1 MEKTPNSLI
10 HASSP
15 YLKQHAYNPVK
26 WVEWHTSA
34 FEQAKQEG
42 KLVLVSIGYSACHW
56 CHVMEHESFE
66 DEEVAAVMNKHF
78 ICIKVDRE
86 ERPDVDQVYMEAV
99 QLMTQRGGW
108 PLNSFTLP
116 DGRPIYGG
124 TYFPKDQWINVL
136 SSLVHTYAK
145 DREKVIDYAEK
156 LTEGVQ
162 RASLIETP
170 AENKDFQ
177 VDKLHEM
184 VLRWSKKFDKHD
196 GGLNYA
202 PKFPMPSNYLF
213 LLNYGHLM
221 HRKDV
226 LDFVYLTLDKMA
238 MGGIYDQL
246 RGGFARYS
254 VDMLWKV
261 PHFEKMLYDNAQLI
275 SLYAKA
281 YQASKNPFYKE
292 VVDQTIEWLEVE
304 MKDKEGSYYAALDAD
319 SEGVEGK
326 FYTWKKEELQLIL
339 GDDYPI
345 VAEYYQIN
353 RIGYWEEEEVYIPLR
368 KDKDV
373 FVAKKLGLSLVDFQT
388 KMTSI
393 KQTLLF
399 HRDKRI
405 RPGLDDKQLTSWN
418 ALLLTGFVD
427 AYLSFQDNRYLNKA
441 ERLAEWIDTHQ
452 QKSDNSIWHTRKNG
466 ISTINGFLED
476 YGLVI
481 EAYLSLYQANFEE
494 KWLIKAKDLTDYC
507 IAHFRNETSGMFYF
521 TSSDSELIARKMEI
535 NDNVIP
541 ASNSVMAN
549 NLFLLGVYFY
559 NDNYSEMAKQMLA
572 NVYDGMELYGSSYS
586 NWGNLALR
594 YTVPFHEVAIL
605 GSNSI
610 KKRKEF
616 GEYFLPNT
624 LYAGGQGNSTPFLA
638 DKSSE
643 EMIYVCV
650 DRACNKPE
658 QEVDVCVGIIQQ
670 KFVNSSR

>member
-1 MEKTPNSLI
+1 MNKTPNSLI

-26 WVEWHTSA
+26 WVEWTTDA
-34 FEQAKQEG
+34 FEQAAQEG

-66 DEEVAAVMNKHF
+66 DDEVAEVMNKHF

-108 PLNSFTLP
+108 PLNCFTLP

-124 TYFPKDQWINVL
+124 TYFPKDQWLNVL
-136 SSLVHTYAK
+136 KSLVYTYAK
-145 DREKVIDYAEK
+145 DRAKVLEYAEK

-162 RASLIETP
+162 RSSLIDTP

-177 VDKLHEM
+177 LEKLEEM

-202 PKFPMPSNYLF
+202 PKFPMPNNYLF
-213 LLNYGHLM
+213 LLHYGHLM
-221 HRKDV
+221 KRQDV
-226 LDFVYLTLDKMA
+226 LDFVYHTLDKMA

-281 YQASKNPFYKE
+281 FQASKNPFYKE
-292 VVDQTIEWLEVE
+292 IVEQTTEWLSVE
-304 MKDKEGSYYAALDAD
+304 MNDAEGGYYAALDAD

-326 FYTWKKEELQLIL
+326 FYTWTKEELQQLL
-339 GDDYPI
+339 GKDYPI
-345 VAEYYQIN
+345 IEEYYQIN
-353 RIGYWEEEEVYIPLR
+353 RIGYWEEENVYIPLR
-368 KDKDV
+368 KEHDAV
-373 FVAKKLGLSLVDFQT
+373 VAKKLGLTLVELQEKIADL
-388 KMTSI
+388 

-399 HRDKRI
+399 HRNKRI

-418 ALLLTGFVD
+418 ALLVTGFTD
-427 AYLSFQDNRYLNKA
+427 AYLAFQDERYLNKA
-441 ERLAEWIDTHQ
+441 QQLAEWILNHQ
-452 QKSDNSIWHTRKNG
+452 LRPDNSLWHTRKNG
-466 ISTINGFLED
+466 TSTIDGFLED

-481 EAYLSLYQANFEE
+481 EAFLSLYQANFDE
-494 KWLIKAKDLTDYC
+494 KWLQKAKDLADYC
-507 IAHFRNETSGMFYF
+507 IEHFRNATSGMFYF
-521 TSSDSELIARKMEI
+521 TALDSELIARKMEI

-549 NLFLLGVYFY
+549 NLFKLGIYFY
-559 NDNYSEMAKQMLA
+559 NEEYSEMAKQQLA
-572 NVYDGMELYGSSYS
+572 NVYEGMEMYGSSYS
-586 NWGNLALR
+586 NWGILALN
-594 YTVPFHEVAIL
+594 YVLPFHEVAIADQKAD
-605 GSNSI
+605 
-610 KKRKEF
+610 KKRKQF
-616 GEYFLPNT
+616 AQHFLPNT
-624 LYAGGQGNSTPFLA
+624 LFAGGIESVVPFLA
-638 DKSSE
+638 DKQE
-643 EMIYVCV
+643 DGMIYVCV
-650 DRACNKPE
+650 NRACNKPE
-658 QEVDVCVGIIQQ
+658 TEVDVCVALIG
-670 KFVNSSR
+670 

>member
-1 MEKTPNSLI
+1 MSKTPNSLI

-26 WVEWHTSA
+26 WVEWTSSA
-34 FEQAKQEG
+34 FNQAEKEG

-66 DEEVAAVMNKHF
+66 DEEVAEVMNKHF

-108 PLNSFTLP
+108 PLNCFTLP

-124 TYFPKDQWINVL
+124 TYFPKDQWVNIL
-136 SSLVHTYAK
+136 KSLVYTYAK
-145 DREKVIDYAEK
+145 DRAKVLEYAEK

-162 RASLIETP
+162 RSSLIDTP

-177 VDKLHEM
+177 IDKLHEM
-184 VLRWSKKFDKHD
+184 VLRWSKKFDKND

-213 LLNYGHLM
+213 LLNYGYLTK
-221 HRKDV
+221 RKDV
-226 LDFVYLTLDKMA
+226 LNFVYHTLDKMA

-281 YQASKNPFYKE
+281 YQASTNTFYKD
-292 VVDQTIEWLEVE
+292 VVEQTVEWLDAE
-304 MKDKEGSYYAALDAD
+304 MKDVDGAYYAALDAD

-326 FYTWKKEELQLIL
+326 FYTWKKEELEQLL
-339 GDDYPI
+339 GNDYPI
-345 VAEYYQIN
+345 IEEYYQIN
-353 RIGYWEEEEVYIPLR
+353 RLGYWKEEDVYIPLR
-368 KDKDV
+368 KDKEEA
-373 FVAKKLGLSLVDFQT
+373 VAKKLGLTVVKLQE
-388 KMTSI
+388 KMAAL

-399 HRDKRI
+399 HRNKRV

-418 ALLLTGFVD
+418 ALLITGFTD
-427 AYLSFQDNRYLNKA
+427 AYLAFQDDRYLNKA
-441 ERLAEWIDTHQ
+441 QQLSEWISKYQLKT
-452 QKSDNSIWHTRKNG
+452 DNSLWHTRKNS
-466 ISTINGFLED
+466 ISTIDGFLED

-481 EAYLSLYQANFEE
+481 EAFLSLYQANFEE
-494 KWLIKAKDLTDYC
+494 KWLFKAKALADYC
-507 IAHFRNETSGMFYF
+507 IQHFRNETSGMFYF
-521 TSSDSELIARKMEI
+521 TSLDSELIARKMEI

-549 NLFLLGVYFY
+549 NLFKLSIYFY
-559 NDNYSEMAKQMLA
+559 DDNYSEMAKQQLA
-572 NVYDGMELYGSSYS
+572 NVYEGMELYGSSYS
-586 NWGNLALR
+586 NWGNLALN
-594 YTVPFHEVAIL
+594 YTLPFHEIAI
-605 GSNSI
+605 SDPNSVN
-610 KKRKEF
+610 KRKEF
-616 GEYFLPNT
+616 GLQFLPNT
-624 LYAGGQGNSTPFLA
+624 LFAGGSNSNVPFLS
-638 DKSSE
+638 DKTAQG
-643 EMIYVCV
+643 MIYICV
-650 DRACNKPE
+650 DRTCNKPE
-658 QEVDVCVGIIQQ
+658 EEVKTCISILTDAFED
-670 KFVNSSR
+670 K